1 MRRLVT
7 FTVAVDIDEST
18 FDVEPN
24 LRAVEVDDFQSVVL
38 LDVAQAVA
46 REAIRVL
53 AFHADTPT
61 LADVRSW
68 MSEAFDPESEP
79 F

>member
-7 FTVAVDIDEST
+7 ITVAVDIDETT
-18 FDVEPN
+18 FDVEPA
-24 LRAVEVDDFQSVVL
+24 LRAVEVDDFQSIVL
-38 LDVAQAVA
+38 PDVAQAVA
-46 REAIRVL
+46 REAVRVL
-53 AFHADTPT
+53 QFHADAPA